1 MVVNNRHKKNVLNN
15 FRINEVDSEDIS
27 LENLSINEIQ
37 TNIIKHSWQYTVQL
51 NPITFYENN
60 SDIQPNNEHQ
70 VWKETHY
77 LSLYKRVLS
86 ILNKLTWTTFD
97 QLVDEFQKLPIENI
111 ECLENIANIVAL
123 KAFDEPSF
131 GSLYACLCRVIDIT
145 INCQN
150 ENGLTYQMT
159 FKKCVITVCQNYFE
173 KQCLDNTDP
182 IVMSVDHEQNQRR
195 LKMQAIGC
203 IRFIGEIFKQS
214 LLSPYVV
221 HYCIKTLLFKTKERS
236 LEYLCNLLKV
246 AGKELNEKISLED
259 IFEHLLYLVS
269 DEMRSKISPRIR
281 FMVKDVIEVIMPSR
295 VL

>member
-15 FRINEVDSEDIS
+15 FRTNEAESEDVS

-51 NPITFYENN
+51 NPITFYDNN
-60 SDIQPNNEHQ
+60 SEIQPNNEHQ

-77 LSLYKRVLS
+77 LSLYKNVLS

-97 QLVDEFQKLPIENI
+97 QLVDEFQKLPIENV

-131 GSLYACLCRVIDIT
+131 GSLYASLCRVLDIT
-145 INCQN
+145 ISCRSGNH
-150 ENGLTYQMT
+150 LTYRMS
-159 FKKCVITVCQNYFE
+159 FKKCVITVCQNYFQ
-173 KQCLDNTDP
+173 KQCLDNTD
-182 IVMSVDHEQNQRR
+182 IVMSVEHEQTQRR
-195 LKMQAIGC
+195 LKMQTIGC
-203 IRFIGEIFKQS
+203 VRFIGEIFKQS
-214 LLSPYVV
+214 ILSPYVV
-221 HYCIKTLLFKTKERS
+221 HYCLKTLQSKTKERS
-236 LEYLCNLLKV
+236 IEYLCNLLKV

-259 IFEHLLYLVS
+259 IFEHLIYLVS

-281 FMVKDVIEVIMPSR
+281 FMVKDVIEVVMPSR
-295 VL
+295 VF

>member
-15 FRINEVDSEDIS
+15 FRINEVDSEDVS

-60 SDIQPNNEHQ
+60 SDIQPNNETQ
-70 VWKETHY
+70 VWKETNY
-77 LSLYKRVLS
+77 LSLYKSVLS

-97 QLVDEFQKLPIENI
+97 QLVDEFQKLPIENV
-111 ECLENIANIVAL
+111 ECLESIANIVAL

-131 GSLYACLCRVIDIT
+131 GSLYASLCRVLDIT
-145 INCQN
+145 ISCQN
-150 ENGLTYQMT
+150 ENGLTNQMT
-159 FKKCVITVCQNYFE
+159 FKKCIITVCQNYFE
-173 KQCLDNTDP
+173 KHCLENTET
-182 IVMSVDHEQNQRR
+182 IVTSIEHEQHQRR
-195 LKMQAIGC
+195 LKIQTIGC
-203 IRFIGEIFKQS
+203 IRFIGEIYKQL
-214 LLSPYVV
+214 LLSPYVI
-221 HYCIKTLLFKTKERS
+221 HYCIKMLIICETKERS

-259 IFEHLLYLVS
+259 IFEHLIYLVS

-281 FMVKDVIEVIMPSR
+281 FMVKDVIETIMPS
-295 VL
+295 

>member
-1 MVVNNRHKKNVLNN
+1 MVVNNRQKNNLLNN
-15 FRINEVDSEDIS
+15 FKINEVESEEVN
-27 LENLSINEIQ
+27 LENLSINEVQ

-77 LSLYKRVLS
+77 LSLYKNVLS

-97 QLVDEFQKLPIENI
+97 QLVDEFQKLPIENV

-131 GSLYACLCRVIDIT
+131 GSLYASLCRVLDIT
-145 INCQN
+145 ISCQTGN
-150 ENGLTYQMT
+150 HLTYQKSL
-159 FKKCVITVCQNYFE
+159 KKCVVTFCQNYFQ
-173 KQCLDNTDP
+173 KQCLNDTETLL
-182 IVMSVDHEQNQRR
+182 MSVEHEQNQRR
-195 LKMQAIGC
+195 LKMQTIGC
-203 IRFIGEIFKQS
+203 VRFIGEIFKQS
-214 LLSPYVV
+214 LISPYVV
-221 HYCIKTLLFKTKERS
+221 HYCIKTLQSKTKERS

-246 AGKELNEKISLED
+246 AGKELNEKISLAD
-259 IFEHLLYLVS
+259 IFEHLIYLVS

-281 FMVKDVIEVIMPSR
+281 FMVKDVIDVVMPSR

>member
-1 MVVNNRHKKNVLNN
+1 MVVNNRHKNNVLNN
-15 FRINEVDSEDIS
+15 FRINEVESEDVS

-51 NPITFYENN
+51 NPITFYDNN

-77 LSLYKRVLS
+77 LSLYKNVLS

-97 QLVDEFQKLPIENI
+97 QLVDEFQKLPIENA

-131 GSLYACLCRVIDIT
+131 GSLYASLCRVLDIT
-145 INCQN
+145 ISCQSGN
-150 ENGLTYQMT
+150 HLTYQMS
-159 FKKCVITVCQNYFE
+159 FKKCIISVCQSYFQ
-173 KQCLDNTDP
+173 KQCLDDTE
-182 IVMSVDHEQNQRR
+182 IVMSVENEQTQRR
-195 LKMQAIGC
+195 LKMQIIGC
-203 IRFIGEIFKQS
+203 VRFIGEIFKQS

-221 HYCIKTLLFKTKERS
+221 HYCIKMLQTKTKERS
-236 LEYLCNLLKV
+236 LEFLCNLLKV

-259 IFEHLLYLVS
+259 VFEHLIYLVS

-281 FMVKDVIEVIMPSR
+281 FMVKDVIDVVMPSR
-295 VL
+295 VF